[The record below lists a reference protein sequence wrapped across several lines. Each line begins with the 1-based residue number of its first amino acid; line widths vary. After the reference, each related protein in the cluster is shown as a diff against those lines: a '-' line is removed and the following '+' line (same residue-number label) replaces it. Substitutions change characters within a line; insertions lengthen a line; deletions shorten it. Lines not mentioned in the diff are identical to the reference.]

1 MKDERRLRAQSWK
14 ENLIIAAA
22 IALFLSLY
30 GCTGMLIGNALGQG
44 QALTPEQI
52 EQYNK
57 LGQKV
62 YGCFQVVGPPPSG
75 ATMWLVLPKEAIIQ
89 PHFGDGCRLIQ

>member
-1 MKDERRLRAQSWK
+1 MNYERRLRAQAWK

-44 QALTPEQI
+44 QNLTPEQVKAYQEI
-52 EQYNK
+52 
-57 LGQKV
+57 GQKV

-75 ATMWLVLPKEAIIQ
+75 ATMWIVMPKDAILH
-89 PHFGDGCRLIQ
+89 PRFGDGCRLLP